1 MAYFI
6 QGPCIN
12 CSRCKDVC
20 PAGAPHSNGLAF
32 EIDPSKCISCGACA
46 EACRLG
52 IIYPEDY
59 VREIRLH
66 APTEKTCD
74 VAVVGGGAAGM
85 IAAAKAA
92 EAGKSV
98 ILLEK
103 CSKLGGGSRC
113 ASSHRSVKTGQ

>member
-20 PAGAPHSNGLAF
+20 PVGAPHSNGLSF
-32 EIDPSKCISCGACA
+32 EIDREKCVSCGACA

-52 IIYPEDY
+52 IIHTEDY
-59 VREIRLH
+59 VKEIRLH
-66 APTEKTCD
+66 APIEKTCD

-92 EAGKSV
+92 EAGKKV

-103 CSKLGGGSRC
+103 LPKLGGCHGLYDLR
-113 ASSHRSVKTGQ
+113 HRAR

>member
-20 PAGAPHSNGLAF
+20 PADAPHSNGLAF

-66 APTEKTCD
+66 APTEKTF
-74 VAVVGGGAAGM
+74 A
-85 IAAAKAA
+85 
-92 EAGKSV
+92 
-98 ILLEK
+98 
-103 CSKLGGGSRC
+103 GGSSAACMSCSARVLRATIFLIFWK
-113 ASSHRSVKTGQ
+113 ASTSGTPTAA